1 MNNMIHEVKNHL
13 AVAVANVEAFR
24 DGVFEPSPARLEA
37 VLQALAEVD
46 VLLGQLPHGMA
57 AATLVASM
65 KPMDVCSVI
74 TNEVLALEAS
84 AQQHGVT
91 FEVHQ
96 CESTGEACRRFG
108 GDPTRVA
115 EIVNNV
121 VSNAIRYTPAGGR
134 IEVDCRPADGTL
146 VLTVTDTGPGITEA
160 DRKRIFDAGYRGEAS
175 GGTSGSGLGLALAK
189 RFAEEHGGSIDVM
202 SAPGAGAQFAVKLP
216 GTERRA
222 ISSVGADG
230 SISLL

>member
-57 AATLVASM
+57 AAPLVASM

-121 VSNAIRYTPAGGR
+121 VSNAIRYTSAGRRIAVTLATEGR
-134 IEVDCRPADGTL
+134 DA
-146 VLTVTDTGPGITEA
+146 VLTVGGASALPAHAMSQPG
-160 DRKRIFDAGYRGEAS
+160 
-175 GGTSGSGLGLALAK
+175 GSLRDYMRDQELTYVNRALAQVNGDK
-189 RFAEEHGGSIDVM
+189 EKAAELLGVSVATLYRKLAEED
-202 SAPGAGAQFAVKLP
+202 AAG
-216 GTERRA
+216 
-222 ISSVGADG
+222 
-230 SISLL
+230 